1 MVLLGWNDEMM
12 KSKIVKNKKG
22 ENVRVKSK
30 IV

>member
-1 MVLLGWNDEMM
+1 MM